1 MPRPKDK
8 QLDGFLAS
16 GGDPWDYPGPLSD
29 AVAAALTPSRTGNRI
44 RYDTD
49 LKGFGVRVT
58 AAGAKS
64 FVLNYRAGR
73 RERRITI
80 GSYPDWPA
88 DQARAHAAVL
98 RRQVDVGEDPMAERH
113 ALRAA
118 PLVSDL
124 IARFGAEHIAR
135 KRPGTQEEYRR
146 PLRLH
151 VAPVLGRVPVA
162 DITHADIEKLHG
174 RLVHSGT
181 PTAANRA
188 IAVLGK
194 MFALAVKWGMR
205 ADNPARGVE
214 RAPEHPRERYLT
226 ATELARLGAVL
237 DAHPE
242 RSSANA
248 VRLLMLTGSRR
259 NEVLSATWDQFDLT
273 TGTWTKPHTATKQA
287 KLHRVP
293 LSPQAVALLAD
304 MRKAATGRFLFPG
317 QSAERPLVEI
327 KRFWASACRQAGI
340 EGARLHDLRHTY
352 ASVLASSG
360 LSLPIIGALLGHSQA
375 ATTQRY
381 AHLMDDPLRQAT
393 ALAAR
398 VIAGD
403 AA

>member
-1 MPRPKDK
+1 
-8 QLDGFLAS
+8 
-16 GGDPWDYPGPLSD
+16 
-29 AVAAALTPSRTGNRI
+29 
-44 RYDTD
+44 
-49 LKGFGVRVT
+49 
-58 AAGAKS
+58 
-64 FVLNYRAGR
+64 
-73 RERRITI
+73 
-80 GSYPDWPA
+80 
-88 DQARAHAAVL
+88 
-98 RRQVDVGEDPMAERH
+98 
-113 ALRAA
+113 
-118 PLVSDL
+118 
-124 IARFGAEHIAR
+124 
-135 KRPGTQEEYRR
+135 
-146 PLRLH
+146 
-151 VAPVLGRVPVA
+151 
-162 DITHADIEKLHG
+162 
-174 RLVHSGT
+174 
-181 PTAANRA
+181 
-188 IAVLGK
+188 
-194 MFALAVKWGMR
+194 
-205 ADNPARGVE
+205 
-214 RAPEHPRERYLT
+214 
-226 ATELARLGAVL
+226 
-237 DAHPE
+237 
-242 RSSANA
+242 
-248 VRLLMLTGSRR
+248 MLTGSRR